1 MGSVKSM
8 RGSAAPILSI
18 EQLGVHFGDRPALEE
33 INLTFAP
40 GETVSLL
47 GPNGAG
53 KSTLLKTIAGMI
65 PVTHGTIRYGD
76 AIVSG
81 SNHRIVYVPQRS
93 AVDWV
98 FPVSVLDVVL
108 MARRRARSRWRP
120 FNRDDRDAAL
130 DALDRVGM
138 QSFAP
143 HQIGELSGGQQ
154 QRVFLARALLQEGDL
169 YLLDEPF
176 TGVDV
181 PTQELL
187 IELFSGLRS
196 EGKTIVYATHDLAQA
211 AKSSDIIVLVR
222 RTVIAAGPPQDVMTA
237 ANLRACF
244 GGQAILP
251 VEDLLVPGDV
261 R

>member
-1 MGSVKSM
+1 MSH
-8 RGSAAPILSI
+8 APVLTIDN
-18 EQLGVHFGDRPALEE
+18 LGVHFGDRSALEDVC
-33 INLTFAP
+33 LAFGR

-65 PVTHGTIRYGD
+65 PATHGTLTFAADERGRTAR
-76 AIVSG
+76 AI
-81 SNHRIVYVPQRS
+81 YVPQRS
-93 AVDWV
+93 AVDWA

-108 MARRRARSRWRP
+108 MARRTKRSRFLP
-120 FNRDDRDAAL
+120 FGGLDEAAAKAAL
-130 DALDRVGM
+130 ERVGM
-138 QSFAP
+138 ADFAAY
-143 HQIGELSGGQQ
+143 QIGELSGGQQ

-187 IELFSGLRS
+187 IELFGSLRA

-211 AKSSDIIVLVR
+211 ARSSDRIVLVR
-222 RTVIAAGPPQDVMTA
+222 RKLIAAGAPDSVMTTE
-237 ANLRACF
+237 NLLRCF
-244 GGQAILP
+244 GGEAI
-251 VEDLLVPGDV
+251 VPLELATLAAGAAE
-261 R
+261 

>member
-1 MGSVKSM
+1 MAQTDSGIS
-8 RGSAAPILSI
+8 PLLSI
-18 EQLGVHFGDRPALEE
+18 EQLGIHFGDRPALEGVDLVFTE
-33 INLTFAP
+33 

-65 PVTHGTIRYGD
+65 PPTHGVIRYGGATVD
-76 AIVSG
+76 GA
-81 SNHRIVYVPQRS
+81 NHRIVYVPQRS

-98 FPVSVLDVVL
+98 FPVNVLDVVL
-108 MARRRARSRWRP
+108 MARRRARARWRP
-120 FNRDDRDAAL
+120 YNREDQAL
-130 DALDRVGM
+130 ALEALDRVGM
-138 QSFAP
+138 KEFAP

-187 IELFSGLRS
+187 IELFNGLRG
-196 EGKTIVYATHDLAQA
+196 EGKTIIYATHDLAQA
-211 AKSSDIIVLVR
+211 ARSSDQIVLIR
-222 RTVIAAGPPQDVMTA
+222 RTVVASGPPARVMTA

-251 VEDLLVPGDV
+251 VDELVVPEEA

>member
-1 MGSVKSM
+1 MNRSTGQT
-8 RGSAAPILSI
+8 PLLQI
-18 EQLGVHFGDRPALEE
+18 EQLGVHFGERPALED
-33 INLTFAP
+33 INLTFRS
-40 GETVSLL
+40 GETTSLL

-65 PVTHGTIRYGD
+65 PATHGVIRYGD
-76 AIVSG
+76 TIVNG
-81 SNHRIVYVPQRS
+81 SNHCIVYVPQRT

-98 FPVSVLDVVL
+98 FPVNVLDVVL

-120 FNRDDRDAAL
+120 YNRTDEDAAL

-138 QSFAP
+138 KAFAP

-187 IELFSGLRS
+187 IELFNGLRA

-211 AKSSDIIVLVR
+211 AKSSDQIVLVR
-222 RTVIAAGPPQDVMTA
+222 RSVIASGPPGEVMTA

-251 VEDLLVPGDV
+251 VEELIIPGDA

>member
-1 MGSVKSM
+1 MTATGTTQS
-8 RGSAAPILSI
+8 PLLSI
-18 EQLGVHFGDRPALEE
+18 EQLGVHFGDRPALDGV
-33 INLTFAP
+33 NLVFRA

-53 KSTLLKTIAGMI
+53 KSTLLKAIAGMI
-65 PVTHGTIRYGD
+65 PPTHGVIRYGGT
-76 AIVSG
+76 IVEG
-81 SNHRIVYVPQRS
+81 ANHRIVYVPQRS

-98 FPVSVLDVVL
+98 FPVNVLDVVL

-120 FNRDDRDAAL
+120 YNREDQELAL
-130 DALDRVGM
+130 EALDRVGM
-138 QSFAP
+138 KAFAP

-187 IELFSGLRS
+187 IELFNGLS
-196 EGKTIVYATHDLAQA
+196 AEGKTVIYATHDLAQA
-211 AKSSDIIVLVR
+211 ARSSDQIVLIR
-222 RTVIAAGPPQDVMTA
+222 RTVVASGPPAEVMTA

-251 VEDLLVPGDV
+251 VDDLLVPGEA